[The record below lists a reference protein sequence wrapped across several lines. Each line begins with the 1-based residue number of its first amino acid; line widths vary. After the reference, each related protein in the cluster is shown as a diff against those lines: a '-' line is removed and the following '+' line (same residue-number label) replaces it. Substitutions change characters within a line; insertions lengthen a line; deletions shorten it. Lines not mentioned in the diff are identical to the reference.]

1 MKPSEIFRLGLRAA
15 LVGLTLAATAVA
27 AAPDDKKIARA
38 QQERIARMQQ
48 AQQALEQEKSQLSA
62 DNADMERKLRT
73 ARTDLDH
80 ARAQARK
87 EAARQVE
94 LDGMQKEKD
103 ALAGQL
109 AALNND
115 LSAARQKLLTTEQT
129 VSQLKLSVLAGQRD
143 AELQKTS
150 LQACDKQNLALY
162 QLNTDLLARYESA
175 ASQGKGLVSKLLN
188 PFAQVRL
195 ENDTTAYRDQ
205 LDSHKRDAVAV
216 QSP

>member
-1 MKPSEIFRLGLRAA
+1 
-15 LVGLTLAATAVA
+15 
-27 AAPDDKKIARA
+27 
-38 QQERIARMQQ
+38 
-48 AQQALEQEKSQLSA
+48 
-62 DNADMERKLRT
+62 
-73 ARTDLDH
+73 
-80 ARAQARK
+80 
-87 EAARQVE
+87 
-94 LDGMQKEKD
+94 MQKEKD